1 MSGNQIVYD
10 MNILE
15 SSYQIIEY
23 VICIVKIIII
33 LENQFWKKWVIYS
46 EKHPADLSSNLHS

>member
-1 MSGNQIVYD
+1 MYD

-15 SSYQIIEY
+15 SSYQITEY

-33 LENQFWKKWVIYS
+33 LLLLQSRWRINFGKNGLSTKKSI
-46 EKHPADLSSNLHS
+46 LQI